1 MVNSLLAGIHALL
14 VHGRGGLMPES
25 LTRRDYAAHIT
36 CGCPASPRNG
46 VRLHFGML
54 SGFARNR
61 VRHRVGITVRYQSE
75 SANPT
80 PTPSSIASC
89 TTPTASISPA
99 TACGARDSK
108 APKE

>member
-1 MVNSLLAGIHALL
+1 IPALL

-25 LTRRDYAAHIT
+25 LTRKDYAAHISRGVSGFT
-36 CGCPASPRNG
+36 SERCPASRRND

-80 PTPSSIASC
+80 PTPSF
-89 TTPTASISPA
+89 SPA